1 MNWLDLGLVVFV
13 AILLIIGMKKGFMT
27 SVLSNFSFTINA
39 ILSFFLSKPIGWI
52 YNKCGLGSAIASSYS
67 EKFLEASADMGV
79 NLLEI
84 SEKKLP
90 SFVNGA
96 LAEGGFSGFTE
107 TLLRWFINKPSL
119 YDTLHESSHSSRTL
133 AQIVSESY
141 ASFFVTIIS
150 FVTSVLLLYLIV
162 WLISLLVKKLREIG
176 FVKFVDNF
184 LGAVYGLFRCF
195 LILVGIC
202 LILKLLSPFAFM
214 DSVTNY
220 INGSFFGKIIYGS
233 ISDLFDN
240 YLSFSDIVHAIFK

>member
-1 MNWLDLGLVVFV
+1 MNWLDLGLILFAV
-13 AILLIIGMKKGFMT
+13 ILLIIGIKKGFMT

-39 ILSFFLSKPIGWI
+39 ILSFFLTKPISWI
-52 YNKCGLGSAIASSYS
+52 YNKCGLGSAIAGSYS
-67 EKFLEASADMGV
+67 TKLLEASSDMGV

-96 LAEGGFSGFTE
+96 LSEGGFSGFTE
-107 TLLRWFINKPSL
+107 TLFRWFINKPSL

-133 AQIVSESY
+133 AQIISESY

-150 FVTSVLLLYLIV
+150 FVTSVLLLYLLV

-184 LGAVYGLFRCF
+184 LGAAYGLFRCF
-195 LILVGIC
+195 LILVIVC
-202 LILKLLSPFAFM
+202 LVIKLISPFAFM
-214 DSVTNY
+214 DSVTAY
-220 INGSFFGKIIYGS
+220 INDSFFGNIIYGS
-233 ISDLFDN
+233 ISDLFDH
-240 YLSFSDIVHAIFK
+240 YLSFSDIIHAIFK